1 MSRPNRHN
9 YEVRRLPRS
18 IAEIVEEFQDIAT
31 HLRNRVRLR
40 GVFDD
45 TRVHKISPP
54 PQVGDLL
61 IVRDTS
67 KSSPTYEAWLILSDS
82 PRSRAAWPV
91 TVEKA

>member
-1 MSRPNRHN
+1 MTRSNRSS

-18 IAEIVEEFQDIAT
+18 LAEIMEEFQDIAT

-40 GVFDD
+40 GVYDD

-54 PQVGDLL
+54 PEVGDII

-67 KSSPTYEAWLILSDS
+67 QTSPTYQAWLILSVN
-82 PRSRAAWPV
+82 PRVRARWSV